1 MDQIHITVQA
11 RIDILLFRSGEAANQ
26 GLKIEFCNGRNR
38 FPLSCGRCREAGFY
52 CVDAD
57 SRELAGDLKLLLE
70 FKGDPRGL
78 FSIPKGGVENSD
90 LFPAAAFNKEDNRPL
105 P

>member
-1 MDQIHITVQA
+1 
-11 RIDILLFRSGEAANQ
+11 
-26 GLKIEFCNGRNR
+26 
-38 FPLSCGRCREAGFY
+38 
-52 CVDAD
+52 VDAD

-70 FKGDPRGL
+70 FKGDPRCL